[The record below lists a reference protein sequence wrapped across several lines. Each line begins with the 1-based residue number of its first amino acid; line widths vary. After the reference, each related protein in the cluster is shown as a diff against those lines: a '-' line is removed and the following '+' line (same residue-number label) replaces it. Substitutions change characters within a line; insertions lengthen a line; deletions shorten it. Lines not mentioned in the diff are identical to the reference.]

1 MLERPAR
8 ALAGAF
14 TETESRSVIPTIVL
28 LGNLLV
34 DDVVLADGTTRM
46 GQPGGALLYGALGAT
61 VWQSRPGLV
70 SILGDDYPTQVLEKL
85 QQRGVD
91 LTGVHPLGR
100 SGVRT
105 WLLYEGHVRRLIH
118 RLGCPTHE
126 EVSPRPDLIPSEW
139 RAAGAFHLAPMP
151 FDVQRTLLTAL
162 RAHAPAFVSIDP
174 HLAVTEGTLH
184 DWREALADADAF
196 LLGEDELLLEGAH
209 ANPYRALPRLVN
221 GRLRFVVFKRGAKGG
236 ILYDAHDGHFYSWD
250 ARVAAVVDQTG
261 AGDAFGVGLVL
272 AHLEGLPIN
281 ACLQR
286 AVVTASFAVA
296 GWGPDALWAATPA
309 DAEDRLRQW
318 YDSERQP

>member
-8 ALAGAF
+8 APVGAF
-14 TETESRSVIPTIVL
+14 TETESRPVIPTIVL

-91 LTGVHPLGR
+91 LTG
-100 SGVRT
+100 
-105 WLLYEGHVRRLIH
+105 
-118 RLGCPTHE
+118 
-126 EVSPRPDLIPSEW
+126 
-139 RAAGAFHLAPMP
+139 
-151 FDVQRTLLTAL
+151 
-162 RAHAPAFVSIDP
+162 
-174 HLAVTEGTLH
+174 
-184 DWREALADADAF
+184 
-196 LLGEDELLLEGAH
+196 
-209 ANPYRALPRLVN
+209 
-221 GRLRFVVFKRGAKGG
+221 
-236 ILYDAHDGHFYSWD
+236 
-250 ARVAAVVDQTG
+250 

-296 GWGPDALWAATPA
+296 GCGPDALWAATPA
-309 DAEDRLRQW
+309 DAENRLRQW
-318 YDSERQP
+318 YDSEGQP